1 MLSDYMIF
9 KEIRLQYRTKGSIVR
24 KLNSRVLSS
33 DELELTA
40 LFITNK
46 QSFIQVCNSKDY
58 FISFSLS
65 NGFLTNFII
74 LVLDLKMS

>member
-1 MLSDYMIF
+1 MIF

-33 DELELTA
+33 DELELTV
-40 LFITNK
+40 LFITSK

-58 FISFSLS
+58 FISLPLS
-65 NGFLTNFII
+65 NSFLTNFII
-74 LVLDLKMS
+74 LVSDLKMS